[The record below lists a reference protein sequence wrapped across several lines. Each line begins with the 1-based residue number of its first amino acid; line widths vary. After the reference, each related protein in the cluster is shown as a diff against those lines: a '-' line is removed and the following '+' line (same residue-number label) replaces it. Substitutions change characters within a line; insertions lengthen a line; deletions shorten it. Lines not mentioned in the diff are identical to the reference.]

1 MNICI
6 VTKFDC
12 SYEEFTAMLAE
23 VGDDVRRCTSAWEVT
38 KMNDNTAVGLLN
50 VTDMEGLQN
59 VMSSPKVQ
67 EWNAANNAVAD
78 VYALEKI
85 SSSTQRSE
93 IPSNWI
99 PTPRL
104 KSFLDAKDYAS
115 FSPQNYKRQKW
126 LNCQVP
132 I

>member
-23 VGDDVRRCTSAWEVT
+23 VGDDVHRCTSAWEVT

-78 VYALEKI
+78 VYALEKV
-85 SSSTQRSE
+85 S
-93 IPSNWI
+93 
-99 PTPRL
+99 
-104 KSFLDAKDYAS
+104 
-115 FSPQNYKRQKW
+115 
-126 LNCQVP
+126 
-132 I
+132 

>member
-23 VGDDVRRCTSAWEVT
+23 VGDDLRQCTSAWEVT
-38 KMNDNTAVGLLN
+38 KLNDNTAVGLLN

-59 VMSSPKVQ
+59 FMSSPKVQ
-67 EWNAANNAVAD
+67 EWNAANNAV
-78 VYALEKI
+78 LMSMRLRKFLN
-85 SSSTQRSE
+85 
-93 IPSNWI
+93 P
-99 PTPRL
+99 PT
-104 KSFLDAKDYAS
+104 
-115 FSPQNYKRQKW
+115 
-126 LNCQVP
+126 

>member
-50 VTDMEGLQN
+50 VTDMEGLQSVLIFTKGSRMECN
-59 VMSSPKVQ
+59 KQ
-67 EWNAANNAVAD
+67 
-78 VYALEKI
+78 
-85 SSSTQRSE
+85 
-93 IPSNWI
+93 
-99 PTPRL
+99 
-104 KSFLDAKDYAS
+104 
-115 FSPQNYKRQKW
+115 
-126 LNCQVP
+126 CCC
-132 I
+132 

>member
-23 VGDDVRRCTSAWEVT
+23 AGDDERRCTSAWEVT
-38 KMNDNTAVGLLN
+38 RMNDNTAVGLLN
-50 VTDMEGLQN
+50 FTDMEGLQS
-59 VMSSPKVQ
+59 VLSSPKVQ

-85 SSSTQRSE
+85 
-93 IPSNWI
+93 
-99 PTPRL
+99 
-104 KSFLDAKDYAS
+104 A
-115 FSPQNYKRQKW
+115 
-126 LNCQVP
+126 
-132 I
+132 

>member
-1 MNICI
+1 MNIGI

-59 VMSSPKVQ
+59 AMSSPKVQ

-78 VYALEKI
+78 VYALGKI
-85 SSSTQRSE
+85 
-93 IPSNWI
+93 
-99 PTPRL
+99 
-104 KSFLDAKDYAS
+104 A
-115 FSPQNYKRQKW
+115 
-126 LNCQVP
+126 
-132 I
+132 

>member
-23 VGDDVRRCTSAWEVT
+23 VRDDVRRCTSAWEVT
-38 KMNDNTAVGLLN
+38 KLNDNTAVGLLN

-67 EWNAANNAVAD
+67 EWNAANSAVAD
-78 VYALEKI
+78 VYSLEKV
-85 SSSTQRSE
+85 S
-93 IPSNWI
+93 
-99 PTPRL
+99 
-104 KSFLDAKDYAS
+104 
-115 FSPQNYKRQKW
+115 
-126 LNCQVP
+126 
-132 I
+132 

>member
-12 SYEEFTAMLAE
+12 TYEEFTAMLAE
-23 VGDDVRRCTSAWEVT
+23 VGGDLRRCTSAWEVT

-59 VMSSPKVQ
+59 VMSSQKVQ
-67 EWNAANNAVAD
+67 EWNATNNAVAD

-85 SSSTQRSE
+85 
-93 IPSNWI
+93 
-99 PTPRL
+99 
-104 KSFLDAKDYAS
+104 A
-115 FSPQNYKRQKW
+115 
-126 LNCQVP
+126 
-132 I
+132 

>member
-23 VGDDVRRCTSAWEVT
+23 VGGDVRRCTSAWEVT
-38 KMNDNTAVGLLN
+38 KMTDNTAVGLLD
-50 VTDMEGLQN
+50 VTDMEGLQS

-67 EWNAANNAVAD
+67 EWNTANNAVAD

-85 SSSTQRSE
+85 
-93 IPSNWI
+93 
-99 PTPRL
+99 
-104 KSFLDAKDYAS
+104 A
-115 FSPQNYKRQKW
+115 
-126 LNCQVP
+126 
-132 I
+132 

>member
-1 MNICI
+1 M
-6 VTKFDC
+6 
-12 SYEEFTAMLAE
+12 
-23 VGDDVRRCTSAWEVT
+23 RRCTSVWEVT

-85 SSSTQRSE
+85 
-93 IPSNWI
+93 
-99 PTPRL
+99 
-104 KSFLDAKDYAS
+104 A
-115 FSPQNYKRQKW
+115 
-126 LNCQVP
+126 
-132 I
+132 

>member
-23 VGDDVRRCTSAWEVT
+23 VGGDVRRCTSAWEVT
-38 KMNDNTAVGLLN
+38 KMNYNTAVGLLN
-50 VTDMEGLQN
+50 VTYMEGLQK

-67 EWNAANNAVAD
+67 EWNAANNVVAD

-85 SSSTQRSE
+85 
-93 IPSNWI
+93 
-99 PTPRL
+99 
-104 KSFLDAKDYAS
+104 A
-115 FSPQNYKRQKW
+115 
-126 LNCQVP
+126 
-132 I
+132 

>member
-50 VTDMEGLQN
+50 VTVEGLQN
-59 VMSSPKVQ
+59 AMSSPKVK

-78 VYALEKI
+78 VYSLEKI
-85 SSSTQRSE
+85 S
-93 IPSNWI
+93 
-99 PTPRL
+99 
-104 KSFLDAKDYAS
+104 
-115 FSPQNYKRQKW
+115 
-126 LNCQVP
+126 
-132 I
+132 

>member
-1 MNICI
+1 MENPINICI

-38 KMNDNTAVGLLN
+38 KMNNNTAVGLLN

-85 SSSTQRSE
+85 S
-93 IPSNWI
+93 
-99 PTPRL
+99 
-104 KSFLDAKDYAS
+104 
-115 FSPQNYKRQKW
+115 
-126 LNCQVP
+126 
-132 I
+132 

>member
-1 MNICI
+1 MNIGI
-6 VTKFDC
+6 MTKFNC
-12 SYEEFTAMLAE
+12 SCEEFTAMLAE
-23 VGDDVRRCTSAWEVT
+23 VGGDVRRCTSAWEVT

-85 SSSTQRSE
+85 
-93 IPSNWI
+93 
-99 PTPRL
+99 
-104 KSFLDAKDYAS
+104 A
-115 FSPQNYKRQKW
+115 
-126 LNCQVP
+126 
-132 I
+132 

>member
-12 SYEEFTAMLAE
+12 AYEEFTAMLAE
-23 VGDDVRRCTSAWEVT
+23 VGGDVRRCTSAWEVT
-38 KMNDNTAVGLLN
+38 KMNDNTGLLN

-67 EWNAANNAVAD
+67 EWNETNNAVAD

-85 SSSTQRSE
+85 
-93 IPSNWI
+93 
-99 PTPRL
+99 
-104 KSFLDAKDYAS
+104 A
-115 FSPQNYKRQKW
+115 
-126 LNCQVP
+126 
-132 I
+132 

>member
-23 VGDDVRRCTSAWEVT
+23 VGDDTCRCASAWEVT

-59 VMSSPKVQ
+59 VMSSPKIQ

-85 SSSTQRSE
+85 
-93 IPSNWI
+93 
-99 PTPRL
+99 
-104 KSFLDAKDYAS
+104 A
-115 FSPQNYKRQKW
+115 
-126 LNCQVP
+126 
-132 I
+132 

>member
-67 EWNAANNAVAD
+67 KQNTANNAVAD
-78 VYALEKI
+78 VYALEKV
-85 SSSTQRSE
+85 
-93 IPSNWI
+93 
-99 PTPRL
+99 
-104 KSFLDAKDYAS
+104 Y
-115 FSPQNYKRQKW
+115 
-126 LNCQVP
+126 
-132 I
+132 